1 MKEIIESI
9 LQKIPMPGEKKSIV
23 ETGIISEITAD
34 ASQITIEIGLPQ
46 AYEKYK
52 QALIPTIEDA
62 LKRELSFTGTISIPV
77 TILKANHS
85 NEPGGI
91 SQVKHCI
98 AIASGK
104 GGVGKSTVSANL
116 AIALS
121 QLGYKVG
128 LLDADIFGPSVPK
141 MFQVEQKQPMMKKI
155 GDKEYIVPI
164 EQYGVKVLSIG
175 FFVKTSD
182 ALAWRGPMAGNVL
195 KQFISDTDWG
205 ELDFL
210 LLDMPP
216 GTSDIQLTVAQTI
229 ELTGAVMVSTPQQ
242 VALIDVHKG
251 IDFFRKDGIQVP
263 ILGIVENM
271 AWFTPA
277 ELPQNKYFIFGKQ
290 GAEQLA
296 QQLGIPFLG
305 PIPIVQSICE
315 AGDLGTP
322 IALNE
327 DSIVSIAFKS
337 IAQLVVDAVELE

>member
-1 MKEIIESI
+1 
-9 LQKIPMPGEKKSIV
+9 MPIYLV
-23 ETGIISEITAD
+23 
-34 ASQITIEIGLPQ
+34 
-46 AYEKYK
+46 
-52 QALIPTIEDA
+52 
-62 LKRELSFTGTISIPV
+62 
-77 TILKANHS
+77 
-85 NEPGGI
+85 
-91 SQVKHCI
+91 
-98 AIASGK
+98 
-104 GGVGKSTVSANL
+104 
-116 AIALS
+116 
-121 QLGYKVG
+121 
-128 LLDADIFGPSVPK
+128 SVPK

-251 IDFFRKDGIQVP
+251 IDFSKRRYSIP

-296 QQLGIPFLG
+296 QQLGIPFRCNTNSSKHMKPEIRVLLLLSTK
-305 PIPIVQSICE
+305 I
-315 AGDLGTP
+315 L
-322 IALNE
+322 
-327 DSIVSIAFKS
+327 
-337 IAQLVVDAVELE
+337 